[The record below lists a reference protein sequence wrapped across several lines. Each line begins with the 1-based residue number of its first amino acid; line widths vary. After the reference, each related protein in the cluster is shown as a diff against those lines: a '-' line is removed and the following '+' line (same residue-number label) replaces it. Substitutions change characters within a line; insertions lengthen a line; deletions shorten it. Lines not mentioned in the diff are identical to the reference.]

1 MDSKIRGIIVVVRV
15 YRIEDSIIDIPKLLG
30 FIEVLSGT
38 RFHAVMLLV
47 NRLRYD
53 ISLFYIDSYIYWLL
67 YYIRKLKEIHSIL
80 SVNRLWRMRLYEIG
94 IVIRDYCLYFGFTG
108 IISRSIKIIYDGRFN
123 GYEFYEELNYTI
135 YYSSIG
141 DCLDRYILRYNE
153 MIESC
158 KIIYSIYYTILS
170 SYYSSLVNSFS
181 LVMEFLIEEFLIAFP
196 LVLLDEDL
204 IVGLAEFKLKSC
216 D

>member
-1 MDSKIRGIIVVVRV
+1 
-15 YRIEDSIIDIPKLLG
+15 
-30 FIEVLSGT
+30 
-38 RFHAVMLLV
+38 
-47 NRLRYD
+47 
-53 ISLFYIDSYIYWLL
+53 
-67 YYIRKLKEIHSIL
+67 
-80 SVNRLWRMRLYEIG
+80 MRLYEIG

-181 LVMEFLIEEFLIAFP
+181 LVILWSIISQLLLFLQ
-196 LVLLDEDL
+196 LV
-204 IVGLAEFKLKSC
+204 KYPH
-216 D
+216 